1 MNILGRSIFARYQQ
15 LHGVEIELAA
25 DAYPAEYV
33 IDIAKKIQAQ
43 DGDRWLNKS
52 ENEWLE
58 HFTATGIRE
67 NLVEVKAVLNSINIP
82 FDNWF
87 SEQTLH
93 RSGKV
98 AALMEKYV
106 ADGMAYRADKPRG
119 VEERVRRED
128 SKAAQYAEQQ
138 AGGLFLRPAGLVMMK
153 IALFKE
159 PMERPFTSLRTWLI
173 ISIKQNAVSRGL
185 LMFSERTMAATCR
198 ASRQGSR
205 QRVMMQRPTSL
216 FWSKWFV

>member
-1 MNILGRSIFARYQQ
+1 MSSISQ
-15 LHGVEIELAA
+15 
-25 DAYPAEYV
+25 
-33 IDIAKKIQAQ
+33 KIQAQ

-82 FDNWF
+82 FDNCF
-87 SEQTLH
+87 QNRPCIGLV
-93 RSGKV
+93 KV

-106 ADGMAYRADKPRG
+106 ADGMAYRADKPR

-138 AGGLFLRPAGLVMMK
+138 AGGLFLETSRFGDDEDRIIQRANGTPVCPRCGPGLSY
-153 IALFKE
+153 
-159 PMERPFTSLRTWLI
+159 R
-173 ISIKQNAVSRGL
+173 
-185 LMFSERTMAATCR
+185 
-198 ASRQGSR
+198 
-205 QRVMMQRPTSL
+205 
-216 FWSKWFV
+216 